1 MRRRQPRRNLCAV
14 LWPVPPPRTSLSG
27 FLAAEPN
34 LHFSF
39 SGRRICFDPSSGL
52 VTTGGVTMVLA
63 YLAASIAKQGGRP
76 PSPRSAMALMAALL
90 AAQITWTVTKHQ
102 TNFGN
107 RATSAAVASDASVV
121 DDGGFSLALG
131 VRRGEE
137 GAAGGAAAGGVREPR
152 PRNGRGN
159 TKTQGDG
166 FESWWLGE
174 LDDPPRK

>member
-1 MRRRQPRRNLCAV
+1 
-14 LWPVPPPRTSLSG
+14 
-27 FLAAEPN
+27 
-34 LHFSF
+34 
-39 SGRRICFDPSSGL
+39 
-52 VTTGGVTMVLA
+52 MVLA

-137 GAAGGAAAGGVREPR
+137 GAAGGAAAGGYGNHDLEMAGGTPR
-152 PRNGRGN
+152 HRVMGSKVGGLASWTTRRGN
-159 TKTQGDG
+159 D
-166 FESWWLGE
+166 
-174 LDDPPRK
+174 